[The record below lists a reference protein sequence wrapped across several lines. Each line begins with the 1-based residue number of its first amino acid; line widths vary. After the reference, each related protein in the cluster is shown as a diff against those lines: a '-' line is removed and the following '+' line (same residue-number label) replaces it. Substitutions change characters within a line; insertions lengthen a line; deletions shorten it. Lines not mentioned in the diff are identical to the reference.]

1 VSIDDRNR
9 IAELEERLAVACAD
23 PSAGGEPGAA
33 IAELE
38 LLADLYMQADS
49 YLPALETIQR
59 LLALPAARTLSPD
72 RRVALESRAVACRL
86 ARGDALGALAHCR
99 ELLAAEESI
108 SSAAV
113 RSRIHMQ
120 CAEALFRLGRLE
132 DALQDATA
140 ALALADAAGDHGLA
154 ARALHHLGRIRFRN
168 GDLPGARDHYE
179 QALGLY
185 RRLKDD
191 WRAALARCDLGLILK
206 NQCEWDAAA
215 ASLQAALETFR
226 RLGRFPSTADALL
239 NLGIVYQ
246 KSGEWER
253 AGECY
258 AQAEQV
264 YQQIANPLRL
274 AAVRIARGNIARLQR
289 RFADA
294 EALFGEALQQARE
307 LDASREE
314 ILAIEFLGE
323 LDADRDRH
331 AEALA
336 RYDQALM
343 LAAGVGPE
351 GDLVV
356 ELERRR
362 ADALTRLGRLD
373 EAARACERAA
383 SLADCI
389 GDRLE
394 LALARRS
401 AAAIAWARGQRDEAL
416 AGWVDAVRRLTMVR
430 ERYELARTL
439 FDLGRAEGDP
449 REGRRHLYRAS
460 ALFAELS
467 AQDWLARTDGELQR
481 LLGAAEP
488 APGAGSQAVV
498 ARADRRGR
506 APQLFA
512 YSHAMQRVDALA
524 RRAAGTDLSVLIT
537 GETGTGKEIV
547 ARTIHALSTR
557 AGRPFL
563 AVNCGALRAEL
574 ALSQLFGH
582 RKGAFTGAHADA
594 AGLVEAADGGT
605 LCLDEVGELPH
616 DVQVTLLRFLE
627 SGEYMRLGETR
638 VRRADVR
645 IIAATNRELRGGEG
659 ERLFRRDLLFRL
671 NEIEIRVP
679 PLRERHDDI
688 VPLARH
694 FLAFYGGLHGPRL
707 SADAEAVLLSHGWP
721 GNVRELENVM
731 KRAGALH
738 AGGGPF
744 DAMALLPFLTPVA
757 EPDPGPPAHRTGSE
771 ERAAILAAHEQ
782 AGGNKSRL
790 AALLGVSRKT
800 LYARLKRLELKL
812 P

>member
-1 VSIDDRNR
+1 VAIDDRNR
-9 IAELEERLAVACAD
+9 MAELEERLALAGAD
-23 PSAGGEPGAA
+23 GSAVEGPGTA

-86 ARGDALGALAHCR
+86 AQGDALGALAHCR
-99 ELLAAEESI
+99 ELLAAEDTI
-108 SSAAV
+108 ASAAL

-132 DALQDATA
+132 DARPEADA
-140 ALALADAAGDHGLA
+140 ALAQADAAGDHGLA
-154 ARALHHLGRIRFRN
+154 ARALHHLGRIGFRN
-168 GDLPGARDHYE
+168 GDLPGARDHYA

-185 RRLKDD
+185 RRLHDE
-191 WRAALARCDLGLILK
+191 WRAAMARSDLGLILK

-215 ASLQAALETFR
+215 ASLRAALETFR

-239 NLGIVYQ
+239 NLGLVYQ
-246 KSGEWER
+246 KSGEWEQ

-264 YQQIANPLRL
+264 YQQLANPLRL
-274 AAVRIARGNIARLQR
+274 AAVRIARGNVARLQR

-294 EALFGEALQQARE
+294 EALFGEALRQARE

-314 ILAIEFLGE
+314 VLAIEFLGE

-331 AEALA
+331 AEAMA

-343 LAAGVGPE
+343 LAAGAGPE
-351 GDLVV
+351 GDLVA

-362 ADALTRLGRLD
+362 ADALTRLGRLE
-373 EAARACERAA
+373 EAERAA
-383 SLADCI
+383 SRAAAVAERI

-394 LALARRS
+394 LALARRA
-401 AAAIAWARGQRDEAL
+401 AAAIAWARGQHEEAL
-416 AGWVDAVRRLTMVR
+416 AGWNDVVRRLVAVR

-439 FDLGRAEGDP
+439 FDLGRAEADP
-449 REGRRHLYRAS
+449 RAGRRHLYRAG

-467 AQDWLARTDGELQR
+467 AQDWLVRTDRELER
-481 LLGAAEP
+481 LLGAAGPVAP
-488 APGAGSQAVV
+488 AVP

-524 RRAAGTDLSVLIT
+524 RRAAGTDLSVLVT

-547 ARTIHALSTR
+547 ARTIHTLSAR
-557 AGRPFL
+557 AARPFL

-574 ALSQLFGH
+574 AAAQLFGH

-645 IIAATNRELRGGEG
+645 VIAATNRELRSGEG

-679 PLRERHDDI
+679 PLRERRDDI

-707 SADAEAVLLSHGWP
+707 SPDAEAVLLSHRWP

-738 AGGGPF
+738 GGEEPL
-744 DAMALLPFLTPVA
+744 DAAALLPFLAPAEDMPAGPVA
-757 EPDPGPPAHRTGSE
+757 RDDER
-771 ERAAILAAHEQ
+771 ERAAILAAHERS
-782 AGGNKSRL
+782 GGNKSRL

>member
-1 VSIDDRNR
+1 VPIDDRNR
-9 IAELEERLAVACAD
+9 IAELEERLALACAD
-23 PSAGGEPGAA
+23 PSARGESGAA

-86 ARGDALGALAHCR
+86 AQGDALGALAHCR
-99 ELLAAEESI
+99 ELLADEAGI
-108 SSAAV
+108 GSAAL
-113 RSRIHMQ
+113 RSRIRMQ
-120 CAEALFRLGRLE
+120 CAEALFRLGRLG

-140 ALALADAAGDHGLA
+140 ALALADVAGDHGLA
-154 ARALHHLGRIRFRN
+154 ARALHHLGRIAFRK
-168 GDLPGARDHYE
+168 GDLAEARDHYE

-185 RRLKDD
+185 RRLRDD
-191 WRAALARCDLGLILK
+191 WRAAMAHSDLGLILK

-215 ASLQAALETFR
+215 AQLQAALETFR
-226 RLGRFPSTADALL
+226 HLGRFPSAADALL

-253 AGECY
+253 AEECY
-258 AQAEQV
+258 AQAEQA
-264 YQQIANPLRL
+264 YQQLANSLRL
-274 AAVRIARGNIARLQR
+274 AAVRIARGNVARLQH

-294 EALFGEALQQARE
+294 EALFGDALRRARE
-307 LDASREE
+307 LGATREE
-314 ILAIEFLGE
+314 VLAIEFLGE
-323 LDADRDRH
+323 LDADRDRPG
-331 AEALA
+331 EALA

-343 LAAGVGPE
+343 LAAGIGPE
-351 GDLVV
+351 GDLVA

-362 ADALTRLGRLD
+362 ADVLAKLGRLD
-373 EAARACERAA
+373 EAERACGRAA
-383 SLADCI
+383 GVAERI

-394 LALARRS
+394 LALARR
-401 AAAIAWARGQRDEAL
+401 AAAAVAWARGQREEARS
-416 AGWVDAVRRLTMVR
+416 GWADVVLRLTTVR

-439 FDLGRAEGDP
+439 FDLGRAEDDP
-449 REGRRHLYRAS
+449 RRGRRHLYRAS

-467 AQDWLARTDGELQR
+467 ARDWLERTDRELQR
-481 LLGAAEP
+481 LLGAAGP
-488 APGAGSQAVV
+488 DLAVP

-512 YSHAMQRVDALA
+512 YSLAMQRVDALA
-524 RRAAGTDLSVLIT
+524 RRAAGTDLSVLVT
-537 GETGTGKEIV
+537 GETGTGKEII

-557 AGRPFL
+557 AARPFL

-582 RKGAFTGAHADA
+582 CKGAFTGAHADA

-627 SGEYMRLGETR
+627 SGEYLRLGETR

-645 IIAATNRELRGGEG
+645 IIAATNRELRSGEG

-679 PLRERHDDI
+679 PLRERLDDV

-707 SADAEAVLLSHGWP
+707 SPDAEAVLLSHRWP

-738 AGGGPF
+738 AGGELL
-744 DAMALLPFLTPVA
+744 DATALLPFLAPAA
-757 EPDPGPPAHRTGSE
+757 EAEEAAPRDGDQ
-771 ERAAILAAHEQ
+771 ERAAILAAYGQ
-782 AGGNKSRL
+782 AGGNKSRV
-790 AALLGVSRKT
+790 AELLGVSRKT